1 MNVRCQP
8 VTLSVRPS
16 SATGSTSGLLHQI
29 SLIYPAQ
36 FYKSSVLSGGP
47 DSERREAIVKSE
59 RPGFGRSKISMYA
72 LFDAINVPY
81 TCKGR
86 QRSRVF
92 LQCFQELSFAVMIL
106 SRCEGDLPAPTGTGF
121 GYGEKSSVCP

>member
-1 MNVRCQP
+1 M
-8 VTLSVRPS
+8 
-16 SATGSTSGLLHQI
+16 
-29 SLIYPAQ
+29 SLIYPAPI
-36 FYKSSVLSGGP
+36 YKSSVLSGGP

-59 RPGFGRSKISMYA
+59 RPAGLAVLKFLCMLCLMRSMCRTHAKAGSEVGY
-72 LFDAINVPY
+72 
-81 TCKGR
+81 
-86 QRSRVF
+86 